1 MCSCNTSDKPPAW
14 YAWRMWRTNQR
25 ALRTNH
31 TFSCSQLAAHTV
43 ISTPLHLT
51 SSGAPVPSLACLPM
65 IPSNTADFFRTMSI
79 LEIFMSLCM

>member
-1 MCSCNTSDKPPAW
+1 MCSCNTSDKAPCLLR
-14 YAWRMWRTNQR
+14 RMWRTNQR

-31 TFSCSQLAAHTV
+31 TFTCSQLAAHTV

-65 IPSNTADFFRTMSI
+65 TLSNTADFFRTMSI
-79 LEIFMSLCM
+79 LEIFMSLCI